1 MGQEVNEDHVMPRLS
16 DPMMDKKLMISVPI
30 CYGFLT
36 YWLTHSWQSTQ
47 FANEFFGYRYR
58 DLSIL
63 FLSIAPWVTAYFPLR
78 NSLPRPSLFSRALLG
93 TASCLLL
100 LNIAYHAYYAGHAFA
115 TTFELRLID
124 RLDFWLRLSASFA
137 KTVVLLAC
145 IIYPIFAV
153 TKIIKG
159 RRSGGTTIMASGSL
173 EDQPGDVSEAN
184 LHRARPITRSR
195 AAGVGR
201 LND

>member
-1 MGQEVNEDHVMPRLS
+1 
-16 DPMMDKKLMISVPI
+16 MIFLPI

-58 DLSIL
+58 DLPIL
-63 FLSIAPWVTAYFPLR
+63 FLSIAPWVIAYFPLR
-78 NSLPRPSLFSRALLG
+78 TSLPRPSLFSRALLV

-100 LNIAYHAYYAGHAFA
+100 LNITYHAYYTGRAFA
-115 TTFELRLID
+115 TTFEPRLID
-124 RLDFWLRLSASFA
+124 RLDFWLRLLASFA
-137 KTVVLLAC
+137 KPVVLLAC

-153 TKIIKG
+153 ITILKG
-159 RRSGGTTIMASGSL
+159 RRPDGSTMMASGSL
-173 EDQPGDVSEAN
+173 KDQPGSVPEAN

-195 AAGVGR
+195 ATGSGR
-201 LND
+201 LKY